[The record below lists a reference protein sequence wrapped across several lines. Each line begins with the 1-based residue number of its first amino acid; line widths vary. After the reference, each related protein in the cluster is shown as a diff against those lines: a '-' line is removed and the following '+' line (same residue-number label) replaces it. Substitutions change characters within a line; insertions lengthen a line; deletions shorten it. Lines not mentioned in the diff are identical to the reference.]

1 MADEDVDSPVQQA
14 VQKKLEDQ
22 QKISLLNAVNTQY
35 SQQQLTLEN
44 IQDLAMNWMDIADTD
59 GNGELDFEEFS
70 EFFQSIECITLT

>member
-44 IQDLAMNWMDIADTD
+44 I
-59 GNGELDFEEFS
+59 
-70 EFFQSIECITLT
+70 